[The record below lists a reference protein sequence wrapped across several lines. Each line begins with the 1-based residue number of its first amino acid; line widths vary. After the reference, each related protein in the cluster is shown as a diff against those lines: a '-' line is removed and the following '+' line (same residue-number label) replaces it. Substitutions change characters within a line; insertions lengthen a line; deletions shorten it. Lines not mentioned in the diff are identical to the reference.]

1 MDLNNLLIW
10 IIGFWC
16 IVLLIWLTR
25 IPFNQLRGWVIVT
38 LFILAVTGGI
48 FYLNPNVAGLIGGS
62 LWMILILLP
71 LNGMKKASQLISV
84 GRYGEASKLMKRL
97 RWLHPADGWIEQPEL
112 LRALEMGQRGNMAD
126 AMKILNRYQTNATPI
141 GRNATVLLYRMGS
154 RWEELLLWIRN
165 NLSEKVLFKDSTVVS
180 YYLRALGETGDLNGL
195 LHEFDRFESFLEKTG
210 DGAGVNTVRMFILAF
225 CGQTEHLQKLLSGP
239 LAAIFTQNICQFWL
253 ATAEMAAG
261 NEDMARDRL
270 LALSHSGDIGLSNA
284 IALRLSQ
291 PSIDPQQVLT
301 ESSRQILSRVV
312 NELNHEGQY
321 GRAVIFNGNKLYA
334 TYVLILINLLVF
346 ALEIKS
352 GGSESLDVLLYR
364 LGALEPKAFW
374 AGEWWRLL
382 NATFLHA
389 GFLHLGMNMMALYVL
404 GSFVERSLGIWRYL
418 ISYFVCGIGSMFAIA
433 ILARFVPAQTIG
445 ILARFVPAQDQ
456 ITVGASGAIMG
467 LVGVIAAI
475 MLRGWLRDKSRVAAK
490 GLQSILSIIG
500 LQAIFDLITPQVSML
515 GHNSGLIIGFLIGSL
530 LQINWRSKS

>member
-1 MDLNNLLIW
+1 MDLNHLLIW
-10 IIGFWC
+10 MIGFWC
-16 IVLLIWLTR
+16 LVLLIWLTR
-25 IPFNQLRGWVIVT
+25 IPFHQLRGWVIVT
-38 LFILAVTGGI
+38 LFIVAVTGGML
-48 FYLNPNVAGLIGGS
+48 YLAPNIAGLIGGS
-62 LWMILILLP
+62 LWMILVLLP

-239 LAAIFTQNICQFWL
+239 MAAIFTQNICQFWL

-291 PSIDPQQVLT
+291 PSIDPDLVLT
-301 ESSRQILSRVV
+301 ESSRKILSRVA
-312 NELNHEGQY
+312 NELKHEGQY
-321 GRAVIFNGNKLYA
+321 GRSVILSGNKFYA
-334 TYVLILINLLVF
+334 TYALLLINFLVF
-346 ALEIKS
+346 ALEIRS
-352 GGSESLDVLLYR
+352 GGSENLNNLYN
-364 LGALEPKAFW
+364 LGALSPKAVW

-382 NATFLHA
+382 SATFLHF

-418 ISYFVCGIGSMFAIA
+418 ISYFVCGMGSMFAIA

-445 ILARFVPAQDQ
+445 ILARFVPSQDQ